1 MRYRLARSEL
11 QREEGTPSSF
21 SAALC
26 LLVVLLLLV
35 SVEQKVYADLYSDLD
50 AIIDSPKNPAAH
62 WGVRIEES
70 GSGTVVYSRN
80 GDTPFIPASVGKLVT
95 TAVALD
101 RLGPDYTFTTH
112 IQYPFQIFPASGVID
127 GDVRLIGGGDPTL
140 GTAEGAGGRK
150 VFEYWAKL
158 LVQEGVTQVNG
169 NIIGVDSVF
178 IDEPLGQGGAWDD
191 EHYAFSAHASG
202 LTVHEGTAGYKIE
215 KNSKQRLKKKQ
226 ISLYPRSEYLTPQV
240 KVTGEH
246 RQLKVDRRPG
256 TNQFVVEVPQK
267 MKRNPAMS
275 GRITVNNPTLYAAT
289 LFKEALQRAG
299 IKVNGDALDS
309 DQTSNYK
316 QGRGLVWS
324 HRSKPLSEILPLANK
339 RSINLVAEH
348 LLRSMGVRRNKAGAI
363 THSGSVER
371 GLRAITQF
379 FSSHKIKPYRYKL
392 VDGSGLSRYNLIR
405 PEDLVKVL
413 EAMAVHAQ
421 SEVFKQSLSQA
432 GRDGTLKW
440 RFRET
445 PLEGKVWAK
454 TGTLSSIRAIAG
466 YVTTP
471 KGKSLTFSILVNNY
485 ASGSRKIRNAMDRL
499 LLKAVEWVDNPNRRQ
514 TKKR

>member
-1 MRYRLARSEL
+1 MLFRY
-11 QREEGTPSSF
+11 
-21 SAALC
+21 
-26 LLVVLLLLV
+26 
-35 SVEQKVYADLYSDLD
+35 
-50 AIIDSPKNPAAH
+50 
-62 WGVRIEES
+62 
-70 GSGTVVYSRN
+70 
-80 GDTPFIPASVGKLVT
+80 
-95 TAVALD
+95 
-101 RLGPDYTFTTH
+101 
-112 IQYPFQIFPASGVID
+112 
-127 GDVRLIGGGDPTL
+127 
-140 GTAEGAGGRK
+140 
-150 VFEYWAKL
+150 
-158 LVQEGVTQVNG
+158 
-169 NIIGVDSVF
+169 
-178 IDEPLGQGGAWDD
+178 
-191 EHYAFSAHASG
+191 
-202 LTVHEGTAGYKIE
+202 
-215 KNSKQRLKKKQ
+215 
-226 ISLYPRSEYLTPQV
+226 
-240 KVTGEH
+240 
-246 RQLKVDRRPG
+246 
-256 TNQFVVEVPQK
+256 
-267 MKRNPAMS
+267 
-275 GRITVNNPTLYAAT
+275 
-289 LFKEALQRAG
+289 
-299 IKVNGDALDS
+299 
-309 DQTSNYK
+309 